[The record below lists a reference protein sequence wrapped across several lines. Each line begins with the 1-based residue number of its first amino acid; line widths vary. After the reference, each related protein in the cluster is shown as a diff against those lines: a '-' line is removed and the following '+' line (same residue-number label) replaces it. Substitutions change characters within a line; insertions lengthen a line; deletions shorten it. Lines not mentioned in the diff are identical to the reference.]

1 MPVFYSPSGNAEMWD
16 EQPEGYITQEAWNA
30 ARAAEEAEAEA
41 ARAAREAEAEAARLA
56 EYNSVAARARRLRE
70 QRNRRL
76 ADTDYL
82 MMRDYPL
89 TDEEDRALVSYRQAL
104 RDLPAQDGA
113 PWDGGGE
120 DTPWPALWLVETDT
134 L

>member
-1 MPVFYSPSGNAEMWD
+1 MPVYYSPAGNAEMWD

-41 ARAAREAEAEAARLA
+41 ARLA

-70 QRNRRL
+70 ERNRRL
-76 ADTDYL
+76 AETDYL

-113 PWDGGGE
+113 PWDGGEGE
-120 DTPWPALWLVETDT
+120 TPWPVLNISL
-134 L
+134 

>member
-16 EQPEGYITQEAWNA
+16 EQPEGYITHEAWNA

-41 ARAAREAEAEAARLA
+41 TRLA
-56 EYNSVAARARRLRE
+56 EYNSVRARAARLRE
-70 QRNRRL
+70 ERNRRL
-76 ADTDYL
+76 AETDYL

-89 TDEEDRALVSYRQAL
+89 TDEEDRALANYRQAL
-104 RDLPAQDGA
+104 RDLPEQDGA

-120 DTPWPALWLVETDT
+120 ATPWPAMPAL
-134 L
+134 

>member
-1 MPVFYSPSGNAEMWD
+1 MWD
-16 EQPEGYITQEAWNA
+16 EQPEGYITREDWDA

-41 ARAAREAEAEAARLA
+41 GRLA

-70 QRNRRL
+70 ARNQRL
-76 ADTDYL
+76 AETDYL

-89 TDEEDRALVSYRQAL
+89 TEEEDQVLVNYRQTL

-113 PWDGGGE
+113 PWDGGE
-120 DTPWPALWLVETDT
+120 EQTPWPAFPLALEVMA
-134 L
+134 

>member
-16 EQPEGYITQEAWNA
+16 EQPEGYITAEDWDA

-41 ARAAREAEAEAARLA
+41 DRLD

-70 QRNRRL
+70 ARNQRL
-76 ADTDYL
+76 AETDYL

-89 TDEEDRALVSYRQAL
+89 TEEEDQVLAGYRQTL

-113 PWDGGGE
+113 PWDGGE
-120 DTPWPALWLVETDT
+120 DETPWPAFPLASPFSEHAL
-134 L
+134 